1 MQSIQHGQPPTIQF
15 IPYDI
20 QEITN
25 KDIYRTIIKKP
36 NSFISEE
43 SIISVYDIEEKDINK
58 FKRLIMNTKYIQNIE
73 QTHESKQKGKYF
85 MIPTKTDYKKVVI
98 EVKELVKYIYP
109 DRNTEDLQTP
119 RQINNNQIININV
132 STYAQYLM
140 QFHDLTC
147 PHYTLL

>member
-25 KDIYRTIIKKP
+25 KDIYRNIIKKP

-98 EVKELVKYIYP
+98 EAKELVKYIYP

-132 STYAQYLM
+132 STYAQDLM